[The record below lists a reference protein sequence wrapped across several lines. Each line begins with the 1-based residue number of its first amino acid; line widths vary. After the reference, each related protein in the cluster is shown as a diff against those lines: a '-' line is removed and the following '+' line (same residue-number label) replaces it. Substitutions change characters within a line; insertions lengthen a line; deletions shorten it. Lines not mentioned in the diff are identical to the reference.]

1 MALVSPTEKE
11 KLLLTR
17 HLVGT
22 WTFADLWVDFLP
34 LPLVCSC
41 SRRRHKESTL
51 DVSCSI
57 LALFCCS
64 RSFNSSLKAWFSSSD
79 SSRSMAYLS
88 PRLTS
93 SEFLGILKRN
103 LYAEHISKRARC
115 DRNFAL
121 TQNDAKIRPVIPLFC
136 TAQPLLRIT
145 LRHPRWRHT
154 YIHTSIHT
162 HIHTY
167 IHT

>member
-1 MALVSPTEKE
+1 MALVSPTENE

-41 SRRRHKESTL
+41 SRRRHKESTF

-57 LALFCCS
+57 LALFCSS
-64 RSFNSSLKAWFSSSD
+64 RSFNSSLKAWFSLSD

-121 TQNDAKIRPVIPLFC
+121 TQNDAKIRALMMLSFLIC
-136 TAQPLLRIT
+136 
-145 LRHPRWRHT
+145 
-154 YIHTSIHT
+154 
-162 HIHTY
+162 
-167 IHT
+167 